1 MTTYCSG
8 HRCTLPGLLALAG
21 IAFTL
26 MFAATAAAQ
35 VVSDPRIA
43 EFDPSPDHWQSLESG
58 EPAVVRYELGMY
70 MLGAASPFATVD
82 MGKPSPGADGKI
94 RYDFASGVA
103 GWPLTGGY
111 YEARVSAVGPEGAA
125 LSDPSNPFT
134 FGTAS
139 SCAIS
144 LGATTIPAPASG
156 GSYGVQV
163 STGTAC
169 AWTAATSLSWVT
181 VWTSGGSGSGTVPF
195 AVQSNPTTS
204 SRSGT
209 ITIGGRTLTIRQD
222 GLAGSPAAYQL
233 TVSRPSGGTVYSA
246 GINCGTTGTACQ
258 VAMPAS
264 MSIGL
269 QAAPA
274 AGYAFSGW
282 TGDCR
287 GTYPSFTLQLDGQRS
302 CGATFTAVSATG
314 ATSTTGGSS
323 APPPDANAPPL
334 GGPYTLTVAR
344 PSGGVVK
351 AAGIVCGTGVTVC
364 AVGMP
369 GPMTIGLQATADP
382 GYAFAGWAGH
392 CAGSSPSYSL
402 ALEGPRTCGATF
414 IAAR

>member
-1 MTTYCSG
+1 MTTHCSG
-8 HRCTLPGLLALAG
+8 HRRALPGLMVLAG
-21 IAFTL
+21 LAFTL
-26 MFAATAAAQ
+26 MCAATASAQ
-35 VVSDPRIA
+35 VVNDPRIA
-43 EFDPSPDHWQSLESG
+43 EFDPSPDHWQSLENG
-58 EPAVVRYELGMY
+58 ESAVVRYELGMY
-70 MLGAASPFATVD
+70 MLGAASPFTTVD

-144 LGATTIPAPASG
+144 LSAASVSVPTSG
-156 GSYGVQV
+156 GSYTIQV
-163 STGTAC
+163 STGAGC
-169 AWTAATSLSWVT
+169 AWTAATSLSWVKM
-181 VWTSGGSGSGTVPF
+181 WTSGGSGSGTVPF

-222 GLAGSPAAYQL
+222 GVTVSPTAYKL

-246 GINCGTTGTACQ
+246 GINCGTTGTACA
-258 VAMPAS
+258 VTMPAS
-264 MSIGL
+264 MSLGL

-274 AGYAFSGW
+274 AGYAFTGW

-287 GTYPSFTLQLDGQRS
+287 GTYPSCTLQLDGQRS
-302 CGATFTAVSATG
+302 CGATFTAASATG
-314 ATSTTGGSS
+314 GTSTTGGTS
-323 APPPDANAPPL
+323 APSPDSIAPSL

-344 PSGGVVK
+344 PSGGVVR
-351 AAGIVCGTGVTVC
+351 AAGIVCGTGVTSC
-364 AVGMP
+364 AVSMP

-382 GYAFAGWAGH
+382 GYTFAGWGGH

-402 ALEGPRTCGATF
+402 ALEGPRSCGATF
-414 IAAR
+414 TAAR